1 MKLKYDEEDDVLVI
15 TLKEEP
21 LSYGEEISED
31 IIVHYSGN
39 DELVEVE
46 ILDASEI
53 FRSERELVIPEK
65 VGTKE

>member
-1 MKLKYDEEDDVLVI
+1 MKLKYNEEDDVLVI